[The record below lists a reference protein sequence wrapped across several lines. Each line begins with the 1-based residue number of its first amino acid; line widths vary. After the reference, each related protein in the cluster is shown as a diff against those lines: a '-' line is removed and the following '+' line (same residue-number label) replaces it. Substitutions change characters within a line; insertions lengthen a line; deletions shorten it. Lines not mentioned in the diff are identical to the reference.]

1 MPRCDFGCGGCYLG
15 RGANAV
21 APRPVEEIQAQMRA
35 IRSWLGPG
43 GNLQLTDGEVT
54 LRAESELIELIA
66 YARSIGL
73 VPMLMTHGETFRR
86 EPEMLERL
94 MTAAGLTEVCF
105 HVDTTMRGRRDGF
118 AAART
123 EADLDPLRAE
133 FADLIRRARRRTGRR
148 LECASTVTVTHENLD
163 GVAGIVRWFLR
174 NADAFK
180 MVSFQ
185 PLGGGGAHPGEPA
198 GRERRSVVAAHR
210 RRRRQRGARRS
221 YGYLGHPQCSR
232 FVQGVAVRRRGATTL
247 VPLYRGDDPAD
258 ARSIDDLFH
267 RIGGSS
273 FRLDTG
279 AQALRRA
286 AALLG
291 RHGAVLVRH
300 GVPYLWRLARRVRT
314 VRARYFCIVSH
325 RFMSAAETDTAIG
338 RERLAAC
345 AFRVPIGDRLEP
357 MCAVNAR
364 GLRDAFYRGTA
375 TANGRRMMPTPYGLF
390 AAAGCVVAVL
400 WLQRHREGIGVT
412 ENEFWA
418 AMWALLLGGIVGG
431 QGAVRGARLGAL
443 RTRRDQSCGRSS
455 ASASSSSAAS
465 WARCSRQRSSPASV
479 ASTSCAAPT
488 TSRSRSRS
496 ATPSAASAATTPA
509 AATAATAIRC
519 SSTNRPGC
527 CSSRSPAA
535 MH

>member
-1 MPRCDFGCGGCYLG
+1 MDLAREALETRAVLDAAWASLPDALRLPTQFLGRQFAGCAATIGVMPRCDFGCGGCYLG

-21 APRPVEEIQAQMRA
+21 SPRPVGEIKAQMRA

-54 LRAESELIELIA
+54 LRAESELVELIA

-94 MTAAGLTEVCF
+94 MTAAGLSEVCF

-118 AAART
+118 ATART
-123 EADLDPLRAE
+123 EIDLDPLRAE

-148 LECASTVTVTHENLD
+148 LECASTVTVTRDNLE
-163 GVAGIVRWFLR
+163 GVAGVVRWFLR

-185 PLGGGGAHPGEPA
+185 PLAAVGRTQVNLQGVSDEALWQRVAEGAGNAELA
-198 GRERRSVVAAHR
+198 
-210 RRRRQRGARRS
+210 RS

-267 RIGGSS
+267 RIGGTS

-279 AQALRRA
+279 ARAVRRA

-314 VRARYFCIVSH
+314 VRARYFCVVSH

-364 GLRDAFYRGTA
+364 GLRDAFYRDTA
-375 TANGRRMMPTPYGLF
+375 TANGD
-390 AAAGCVVAVL
+390 A
-400 WLQRHREGIGVT
+400 
-412 ENEFWA
+412 
-418 AMWALLLGGIVGG
+418 
-431 QGAVRGARLGAL
+431 
-443 RTRRDQSCGRSS
+443 
-455 ASASSSSAAS
+455 
-465 WARCSRQRSSPASV
+465 
-479 ASTSCAAPT
+479 
-488 TSRSRSRS
+488 
-496 ATPSAASAATTPA
+496 
-509 AATAATAIRC
+509 
-519 SSTNRPGC
+519 
-527 CSSRSPAA
+527 
-535 MH
+535 